1 MLARGRSNGL
11 QIDLW
16 RPKIS
21 LQYRLQ
27 TGARDC
33 PAGIVTIGRARRGAS
48 GALYPQPAPAGLN
61 SLSRFFPSGLRPLRN
76 VDGEVSL
83 GGAL

>member
-1 MLARGRSNGL
+1 LRNAAVREL
-11 QIDLW
+11 
-16 RPKIS
+16 
-21 LQYRLQ
+21 
-27 TGARDC
+27 
-33 PAGIVTIGRARRGAS
+33 RASVFADGGVKWFAERE
-48 GALYPQPAPAGLN
+48 AGLN